1 MKNPYSKRIEL
12 SNNVYV
18 EAYSTS
24 ISLWCGDIKQ
34 EVFIKLKDV
43 DYFIQELKQLVVEV
57 KSFEAEKFDKSE
69 ELENKELIN
78 ELMLD
83 KLSEL

>member
-18 EAYSTS
+18 EAYSGS
-24 ISLWCGDIKQ
+24 VSLWCGTSKS

-57 KSFEAEKFDKSE
+57 KCFEEKFNKSE
-69 ELENKELIN
+69 KLENKELKN

-83 KLSEL
+83 KLSTL